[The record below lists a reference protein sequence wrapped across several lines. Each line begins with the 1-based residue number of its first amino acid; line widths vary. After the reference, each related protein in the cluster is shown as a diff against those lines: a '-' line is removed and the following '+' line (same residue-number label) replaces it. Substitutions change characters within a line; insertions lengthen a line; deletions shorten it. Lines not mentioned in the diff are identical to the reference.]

1 VAFASGENIYTHRH
15 RIDGDCKDFTNHNT
29 VNQSIYIN
37 THAFEGFINMS
48 RLFQPLTVGPTKLEH
63 RVAMA
68 PLTRYRWDDDW
79 TASSMKDMII
89 GTASPTYLLPDPIIN
104 ATSLTHTPQN
114 TTNSEPASP
123 APSSSA
129 KRP

>member
-1 VAFASGENIYTHRH
+1 
-15 RIDGDCKDFTNHNT
+15 
-29 VNQSIYIN
+29 
-37 THAFEGFINMS
+37 MS

-89 GTASPTYLLPDPIIN
+89 GTASPTYLLADPIIN